1 MPVQEGWFKRSVM
14 VDRSKSD
21 KSARLAEVKYP
32 RRTERRRRTRA
43 SILREAAK
51 LFGKDGYGATTMQ
64 AIADAA
70 DIHVTTLFMHF
81 KTKSDLALSLVTVRA
96 DELRDRATQ
105 AQGEVAFLDFFRS
118 EALTLAD
125 ALKADTRPGVAL
137 WNALRNEADLA
148 FAWSE
153 YDREQQDI
161 FANYVAAEYGLDRS
175 VDYRPELVVSLLL
188 TAISLPHR
196 KWVEAGGKIELGVEI
211 ERALDIAIPAAR
223 QVLK

>member
-1 MPVQEGWFKRSVM
+1 M

-21 KSARLAEVKYP
+21 KSALMAEVKYP

-81 KTKSDLALSLVTVRA
+81 KTKNDLALSLVTARV
-96 DELRDRATQ
+96 DELRDRAVQ
-105 AQGEVAFLDFFRS
+105 AQGELAFFDFFRA
-118 EALTLAD
+118 EALNLAD
-125 ALKADTRPGVAL
+125 TLEAESRPGVAL

-153 YDREQQDI
+153 YHHEQQDI
-161 FANYVAAEYGLDRS
+161 YANYVAAEYALDRS
-175 VDYRPELVVSLLL
+175 DDYRPELVVSLLL

-196 KWVEAGGKIELGVEI
+196 KWVEAGGKIELGTEI
-211 ERALDIAIPAAR
+211 TRALEIAIPAAR
-223 QVLK
+223 QMLK